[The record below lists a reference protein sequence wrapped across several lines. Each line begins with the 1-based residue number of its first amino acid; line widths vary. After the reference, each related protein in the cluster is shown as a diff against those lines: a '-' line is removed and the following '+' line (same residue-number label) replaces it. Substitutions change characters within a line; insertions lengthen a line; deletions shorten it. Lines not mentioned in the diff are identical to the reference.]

1 MTKSEVLAFVQSVRA
16 HELED
21 AVMLRWLDEL
31 EKKVN
36 VELHG
41 RLSREKRV
49 PVPMA
54 DQLSVASPYDKI
66 YWTYL
71 LAMIELTKGTPQ
83 SYELASAVFKE
94 AWSDYARHVQRLCG
108 FGKRRARM

>member
-1 MTKSEVLAFVQSVRA
+1 MTRSEVLAFVQSVHP
-16 HELED
+16 HEFED

-31 EKKVN
+31 EKKVT

-41 RLSREKRV
+41 RLAREKRV
-49 PVPMA
+49 PAPMV

-71 LAMIELTKGTPQ
+71 LAMIELAKGTPE

-94 AWSDYARHVQRLCG
+94 AWSDYARYVQRLCG
-108 FGKRRARM
+108 FGKRRARV

>member
-1 MTKSEVLAFVQSVRA
+1 MTRNEVLAFVQSVRP

-31 EKKVN
+31 EKKVAL
-36 VELHG
+36 EIHG
-41 RLSREKRV
+41 RLPRDKRM
-49 PVPMA
+49 PMPMS
-54 DQLSVASPYDKI
+54 DQLSVSSPYDKI

-71 LAMIELTKGTPQ
+71 LAMIELAKGTPE

-94 AWSDYARHVQRLCG
+94 AWGDYARFVQRLCG